1 MGEKKKKSEKRGRV
15 GGVRTDIGGAR
26 MTAARAPADRSKS
39 VRRFRT
45 GNGPGFTVDGQIVSM
60 KIAMAQPR

>member
-1 MGEKKKKSEKRGRV
+1 MKKKKKNTRNEGIGRA
-15 GGVRTDIGGAR
+15 RTTGAR
-26 MTAARAPADRSKS
+26 ASADRSKS

-60 KIAMAQPR
+60 KIAMAPPR

>member
-1 MGEKKKKSEKRGRV
+1 M

>member
-1 MGEKKKKSEKRGRV
+1 MEKKASEEEWV
-15 GGVRTDIGGAR
+15 GTDIGRAR